1 MEATYKDHSNV
12 ISFVEDYL
20 SSVDTED
27 MDVSNKRKTLKARVK
42 NLAADYKFP
51 KDLANYISLFLLI
64 TKFIYVE
71 EQTWKVSHD
80 LVNKI
85 HNDDFLFDN
94 LFKFLFFTRDYNE
107 YYKSPLVFNTPYV
120 NNDFDVVNKR
130 KSIVKTLY
138 SYCDEEVV
146 SFDTLYKLLT
156 TRYAF
161 FRDYNDPERFYY
173 SKGEVFNNKQFI
185 FLFVFKTLSYLDIVQ
200 IISKGS
206 SVQECKFKITNH
218 GKKILNSLYN
228 KEEKAKPIIK
238 PYKYHVAS
246 QNDNVYKYVF
256 ASEATPNDGT
266 YRIEAKLE
274 MLNMATS
281 AVKVDFLKN
290 IKQGI
295 AKRARE
301 ENVPNLLA

>member
-1 MEATYKDHSNV
+1 MEATYKDHNNV
-12 ISFVEDYL
+12 IHFVEDYL

-71 EQTWKVSHD
+71 DQTWKINHD

-85 HNDDFLFDN
+85 NKEDFLFDN

-138 SYCDEEVV
+138 TYCEEDVV
-146 SFDTLYKLLT
+146 SFDSFYKLLT

-200 IISKGS
+200 ILAKGS
-206 SVQECKFKITNH
+206 SVQECKFKITDH

-228 KEEKAKPIIK
+228 KEEKVKTIIK
-238 PYKYHVAS
+238 PYRYKTNS
-246 QNDNVYKYVF
+246 QKDNVYKYVF
-256 ASEATPNDGT
+256 ASEVGQSIGT
-266 YRIEAKLE
+266 FQLEAKLE
-274 MLNMATS
+274 TLNMATS
-281 AVKVDFLKN
+281 AVKGDFLKN

-301 ENVPNLLA
+301 ENVPNLLV

>member
-1 MEATYKDHSNV
+1 MEAIYKDHSNV

-85 HNDDFLFDN
+85 NNEDFLFDN

-130 KSIVKTLY
+130 KSIVKSLY
-138 SYCDEEVV
+138 TYCEEEIV
-146 SFDTLYKLLT
+146 SLRHDLEEKKELIKSL
-156 TRYAF
+156 
-161 FRDYNDPERFYY
+161 E
-173 SKGEVFNNKQFI
+173 
-185 FLFVFKTLSYLDIVQ
+185 
-200 IISKGS
+200 
-206 SVQECKFKITNH
+206 
-218 GKKILNSLYN
+218 KKIEEMIE
-228 KEEKAKPIIK
+228 KEEHERLINEKNVESALDASTIQIGRA
-238 PYKYHVAS
+238 HV
-246 QNDNVYKYVF
+246 
-256 ASEATPNDGT
+256 
-266 YRIEAKLE
+266 
-274 MLNMATS
+274 
-281 AVKVDFLKN
+281 
-290 IKQGI
+290 
-295 AKRARE
+295 
-301 ENVPNLLA
+301 